1 MADLTEFWIDVGGTF
16 TDCLMKSPEGRLSTY
31 KVLSSGITKGQVT
44 AVIDQRTLRDEV
56 RTGDAA
62 RFWVGYTLTL
72 LDDTGDAMQTARVT
86 AFDSASGTFT
96 LDEPLVQSAVVNVGQ
111 TFDSRRASSSAP
123 QPSTLNSQ
131 PLRYELSSGE
141 EAPILAIRTALGLRL
156 DEAIPPVIVR
166 LGTTRGTNALLTR
179 RGARVGFVTT
189 KGFRDVLLIA
199 NQDRPRLFDLAIQKP
214 EPLFAAVAEIDERLD
229 ATGSVLLAPNEA
241 AVRERLLELKSARC
255 ESLAICLLHAFANSA
270 HELLVERIAREVGFT
285 EISTSSRLAPL
296 IKIVSRGDTTVM
308 DAYVNPILRD
318 YVGKLRASLDNSAR
332 PAGTVVPSPPSS
344 GERARVRGTSGDTTR
359 QFEQASSS
367 GLQPSTIHH
376 QPLSES
382 PPHPNPLPPKVGGE
396 VIGEVATAVTT
407 SAPQPS
413 TLHPQTA
420 LKLMT
425 SAGGLVDADRFTGK
439 DSVLSGP
446 AGGVIGFSRVAQR
459 AGFAK
464 SIGFDMGG
472 TSTDVSRFDGRYE
485 REFET
490 TKAGVRVVAPML
502 AIETVAAG
510 GGSVC
515 GFDGV
520 KLYVGPQSAGA
531 NPGPACYGRG
541 GPLTI
546 TDVNFFL
553 GKIIPDR
560 FPFPLDRAAV
570 ETRLFE
576 LCDRVAKSPLGRTY
590 SPHELAQGFI
600 DIANTTMAR
609 AIRKISVSK
618 GYDPA
623 EYALVTF
630 GGAGAQHACALALSL
645 GMTTVLSHPYSGV
658 LSAYGI
664 GLADVRQLRERGV
677 LKPFSSDVLAE
688 LKPHFVE
695 MANSAREDV
704 LAEGIPL
711 NRIDAPIRSLDL
723 RYRGIEA
730 SLNVIEPNDRDY
742 ARAYAE
748 RHQQLYGY
756 TRHDRPLEVVAARI
770 EVVGHRDDPDDM
782 PASSV
787 SGTALAVAPH
797 SWTEAWFHGE
807 PHRTAVFLRE
817 QLHPGNHFAGPA
829 IVCEPTSTVV
839 IDPGFVA
846 AIRGRGEIV
855 IARPAGTVVPS
866 PPSSGERVRV
876 RGPSSDE
883 TLTRLGFV
891 TDADMKS
898 LTESYRPPEYV
909 DLDTIELDPNT
920 LQLLTPEQAIE
931 YKAVPIELTDDE
943 RLRIA
948 FCLEPSWDV
957 IDKLRF
963 TLNREIVPVIAS
975 KESIGR
981 AIGRIYSS
989 INQSHIESPPHPN
1002 PLPPKAGGE
1011 GTRDADPIR
1020 IEIFNHLFAS
1030 IAEQMGIALQ
1040 QTSLSTNVK
1049 ERLDFSCGIFSA
1061 RGELVV
1067 NAPHIPVHL
1076 GAMSE
1081 TVRRIIEDNPGLKP
1095 GDVFVTN
1102 DPYRGGSHLPDVTVV
1117 TPVHD
1122 ETTGELMFFTASR
1135 AHHAEIGGIVPGSMP
1150 PFSKTLADE
1159 GVLIRNFLLISGPL
1173 APRLG
1178 GARARVRGLSGGDA
1192 APLQTGSSPPP
1203 SPRRGGS
1210 GREND
1215 ERGMPDS
1222 QSSPLPNPSHQG
1234 EGTRPAAASRSAP
1247 QPSTAPAQPSSE
1259 ISPHPNPLPPK
1270 AGGEGTREDALR
1282 DLLTSGPWP
1291 SRSPDDNLAD
1301 VSAQVA
1307 ANQTGATQLRQLVE
1321 KQSWPVVR
1329 AYMGHIQASAAAKMR
1344 LALSSMPN
1352 GQYARTDHLDDGS
1365 PICVTITIEGDRA
1378 IVDFTGTGPVLA
1390 TNLNANRAI
1399 VTAAVLYVFR
1409 CLIQDDIPLNSGVLE
1424 PVTIVL
1430 PECLLNP
1437 PAHEDP
1443 SQCAAMVGGNVET
1456 SQRVVD
1462 VLLGALGVAAASQ
1475 GTMNN
1480 LTFGDGTFGYYE
1492 TICGGSGATPEADG
1506 ADAVHTHMTNT
1517 RLTDPEV
1524 IERRYPVRIHE
1535 FSIRRGS
1542 GGAGAH
1548 RGGNGIVRKIEFL
1561 KPLKVSL
1568 LTERRGP
1575 FAPFGLNGGAPGQLG
1590 HNTLQRAGQAET
1602 IDLGGKVSLDVQP
1615 GDVLRIETPG
1625 GGGYGPEEK
1634 TWVNASLKQDKQQ
1647 AIEGSPIVE

>member
-1 MADLTEFWIDVGGTF
+1 MTPLLEFWIDVGGTF
-16 TDCLMKSPEGRLSTY
+16 TDCLMKSPDGRLSTY
-31 KVLSSGITKGQVT
+31 KVLSSGITKGCVT
-44 AVIDQRTLRDEV
+44 EAIDERQLRDE
-56 RTGDAA
+56 A
-62 RFWVGYTLTL
+62 RVDDPPEFWAGYTLTL
-72 LDDTGDAMQTARVT
+72 LDEAGAAAQSHRVV
-86 AFDSASGTFT
+86 AFDATTGTFH
-96 LDEPLVQSAVVNVGQ
+96 LSPLAPLGRGAGGEGQSLPNLADKNQ
-111 TFDSRRASSSAP
+111 PCNDSPLTPNPCP
-123 QPSTLNSQ
+123 QGGEGDKA
-131 PLRYELSSGE
+131 RYELFSGE

-179 RGARVGFVTT
+179 KGARTGFVTT

-214 EPLFAAVAEIDERLD
+214 EPLFAAVAEINERLD
-229 ATGSVLLAPNEA
+229 ATGNVLLMPDEA
-241 AVRERLLELKSARC
+241 TMRERLLELKAAGC
-255 ESLAICLLHAFANSA
+255 ESLAICLLHAFANPI
-270 HELLVERIAREVGFT
+270 HEQVVERIAREVGFR
-285 EISTSSRLAPL
+285 EISTSSRLSPL

-318 YVGKLRASLDNSAR
+318 YVGKLRCSLAPLAPLGRGAGGEGRALSNSRSGDR
-332 PAGTVVPSPPSS
+332 PCDDSPLTPNPSPQGGKGDRKYADPSS
-344 GERARVRGTSGDTTR
+344 
-359 QFEQASSS
+359 
-367 GLQPSTIHH
+367 
-376 QPLSES
+376 
-382 PPHPNPLPPKVGGE
+382 
-396 VIGEVATAVTT
+396 
-407 SAPQPS
+407 
-413 TLHPQTA
+413 A

-520 KLYVGPQSAGA
+520 KLFVGPQSAGA
-531 NPGPACYGRG
+531 SPGPACYGRG

-553 GKIIPDR
+553 GKIIAER

-570 ETRLFE
+570 ERRLAE
-576 LCDRVAKSPLGRTY
+576 LCERVANSPLGRSY

-630 GGAGAQHACALALSL
+630 GGAGAQHACALAKSL

-677 LKPFSSDVLAE
+677 LKPFSRELLAE
-688 LKPHFVE
+688 LESHFAK
-695 MANSAREDV
+695 MADSARAAV
-704 LAEGIPL
+704 LTEGIPVD
-711 NRIDAPIRSLDL
+711 RIDAPIRSLDL

-730 SLNVIEPNDRDY
+730 SLNVIEPNDGDY

-756 TRHDRPLEVVAARI
+756 TRPDRPIEIVAARI
-770 EVVGHRDDPDDM
+770 EVVGRQPDPVEPSDIET
-782 PASSV
+782 PRKPQ
-787 SGTALAVAPH
+787 PH
-797 SWTEAWFHGE
+797 SWAETWFDGL
-807 PHRTAVFLRE
+807 PHHTAVFLRE
-817 QLHPGNHFAGPA
+817 QLHPGDTFVGPA

-839 IDPGFVA
+839 VDPGFEA
-846 AIRGRGEIV
+846 SIRGRGEIV
-855 IARPAGTVVPS
+855 IARHAATVVPS
-866 PPSSGERVRV
+866 PPSSGERARV
-876 RGPSSDE
+876 RGASRVE
-883 TLTRLGFV
+883 ALARLGYV
-891 TDADMKS
+891 TAAEANS
-898 LTESYRPPEYV
+898 FTEQPQPSENI
-909 DLDTIELDPNT
+909 DLDAIELDLNT
-920 LQLLTPEQAIE
+920 LKLLTPEQAIE

-948 FCLEPSWDV
+948 FCLDPNWDV

-981 AIGRIYSS
+981 AISRIYSS
-989 INQSHIESPPHPN
+989 TNQPRIEAPPHPN
-1002 PLPPKAGGE
+1002 TLPPKAGGQ
-1011 GTRDADPIR
+1011 GIGVAASSLIAQHSVLSTPHSILDFAADPIK

-1049 ERLDFSCGIFSA
+1049 ERLDFSCGIFSS

-1081 TVRRIIEDNPGLKP
+1081 TVRRIIEDNPSLKP

-1159 GVLIRNFLLISGPL
+1159 GVLIRNFLLVD
-1173 APRLG
+1173 G
-1178 GARARVRGLSGGDA
+1178 GRSRESELRALF
-1192 APLQTGSSPPP
+1192 Q
-1203 SPRRGGS
+1203 S
-1210 GREND
+1210 GRY
-1215 ERGMPDS
+1215 
-1222 QSSPLPNPSHQG
+1222 
-1234 EGTRPAAASRSAP
+1234 
-1247 QPSTAPAQPSSE
+1247 
-1259 ISPHPNPLPPK
+1259 
-1270 AGGEGTREDALR
+1270 
-1282 DLLTSGPWP
+1282 P
-1291 SRSPDDNLAD
+1291 SRAVEDNLAD

-1307 ANQTGATQLRQLVE
+1307 ANHTGASQLRQLVE
-1321 KQSWPVVR
+1321 KQSWSVVR

-1344 LALSSMPN
+1344 LALGELCREPSVRRGAPDPAETPDRRSPLLVEVGAGGKEHEEETFGLASVR
-1352 GQYARTDHLDDGS
+1352 GQETRAQQFTRHFSRTDHLDDGS
-1365 PICVTITIEGDRA
+1365 PICVTITIAGDRA
-1378 IVDFTGTGPVLA
+1378 TVDFTGTGPVLA

-1409 CLIQDDIPLNSGVLE
+1409 CLIKDDIPLNSGVLE

-1437 PAHEDP
+1437 PAHDDP

-1492 TICGGSGATPEADG
+1492 TICGGSGATPKADG

-1524 IERRYPVRIHE
+1524 IERRYPVRIRE

-1548 RGGNGIVRKIEFL
+1548 RGGDGIVRQIEFL
-1561 KPLKVSL
+1561 KPLRVSIL
-1568 LTERRGP
+1568 SERRGSY
-1575 FAPFGLNGGAPGQLG
+1575 APFGLNGAEPGQLG
-1590 HNTLQRAGQAET
+1590 RNTLQRAGSTEV
-1602 IDLGGKVSLDVQP
+1602 IDLGGKVSLDVQAS
-1615 GDVLRIETPG
+1615 DVLTIETPG
-1625 GGGYGPEEK
+1625 GGGFGHL
-1634 TWVNASLKQDKQQ
+1634 VD
-1647 AIEGSPIVE
+1647 